1 MSTTSTLDG
10 AIAQPRPG
18 SNLPAL
24 LGKPAISI
32 AGFKDV
38 YRVQRVEEA
47 LGELQEL
54 GAAGNEALKAT
65 YVKMIKA
72 GGQRFTIKPS
82 ALPDI
87 DALIEELP
95 NFAEP
100 LEDIRRQLA
109 LCLSS
114 EDALDL
120 EPILL
125 LGDPGIGKTH
135 FARRLSKL
143 LGTGYNFIG
152 MSSLTAGWILSG
164 ASAQWKNAK
173 PGKVFDALVN
183 GDYANPVI
191 VVDEIDKAGG
201 DQQYDP
207 LGSLYTLLEHDTA
220 CEFTDEFAEV
230 PIDASDVVWVATANE
245 ARAIPEPILNRM
257 NVYEID
263 APDADG
269 ARRIAASI
277 YRELRAEHGWGKQ
290 FPEDLDRE
298 ALDRL
303 SKMKP
308 REMRRVMLT
317 AFGNAKLAG
326 RHEVTAADITDERV
340 AKKARIGF

>member
-1 MSTTSTLDG
+1 M
-10 AIAQPRPG
+10 
-18 SNLPAL
+18 LPAPT
-24 LGKPAISI
+24 KPAISI

-38 YRVQRVEEA
+38 YRVPAVEEA
-47 LGELQEL
+47 LAELQEL
-54 GAAGNEALKAT
+54 GAGANEALKAT
-65 YVKMIKA
+65 YVKMIRT

-87 DALIEELP
+87 DALINDLP

-100 LEDIRRQLA
+100 LEDIRRQLV
-109 LCLSS
+109 LSLAGDDS
-114 EDALDL
+114 LDL
-120 EPILL
+120 EPMLL

-135 FARRLSKL
+135 FARRLSSL

-207 LGSLYTLLEHDTA
+207 LGSLYTLLERDTA
-220 CEFTDEFAEV
+220 SAFVDEFAEV
-230 PIDASDVVWVATANE
+230 AIDASDVVWIATAND
-245 ARAIPEPILNRM
+245 ARSIPEPILNRM
-257 NVYEID
+257 NVYSIEP
-263 APDADG
+263 PDAEG
-269 ARRIAASI
+269 SRRIASCI
-277 YRELRAEHGWGKQ
+277 YRELREEHSWGRL
-290 FPEDLDRE
+290 FPDELNAD
-298 ALDRL
+298 ALDRVAKL
-303 SKMKP
+303 KP
-308 REMRRVMLT
+308 REMRRVLLT

-326 RHEVTAADITDERV
+326 RHEVLGDDISEERI
-340 AKKARIGF
+340 ARKARIGF

>member
-1 MSTTSTLDG
+1 MSV
-10 AIAQPRPG
+10 
-18 SNLPAL
+18 PATIPV
-24 LGKPAISI
+24 KPAISI

-38 YRVQRVEEA
+38 YHVPRIEEA
-47 LGELQEL
+47 LSDLQEL
-54 GAAGNEALKAT
+54 GSGANEQLKAT
-65 YVKMIKA
+65 YVKMIKT

-87 DALIEELP
+87 DALVEELP
-95 NFAEP
+95 NFEEP

-114 EDALDL
+114 DDPLDL

-143 LGTGYNFIG
+143 LGTGYSFIG

-173 PGKVFDALVN
+173 PGKVFDSLVN
-183 GDYANPVI
+183 GDYANPLI

-220 CEFTDEFAEV
+220 CEFVDEFAEV
-230 PIDASDVVWVATANE
+230 PIDASDVVWVATAND
-245 ARAIPEPILNRM
+245 ARSIPEPILNRM

-263 APDADG
+263 APDAEA
-269 ARRIAASI
+269 ARRIAAGI
-277 YRELRAEHGWGKQ
+277 YRELRDEHAWGRQ
-290 FPEDLDRE
+290 FPEAATADVVE
-298 ALDRL
+298 RL
-303 SKMKP
+303 SRLKP
-308 REMRRVMLT
+308 REMRRVMLA

-326 RHEVTAADITDERV
+326 RCEVRLDDVTEDRI

>member
-1 MSTTSTLDG
+1 MSVP
-10 AIAQPRPG
+10 AISA
-18 SNLPAL
+18 
-24 LGKPAISI
+24 KPAISI

-38 YRVQRVEEA
+38 YHVPRVEAA
-47 LGELQEL
+47 LAELQEL
-54 GAAGNEALKAT
+54 GSSANDALKAT
-65 YVKMIKA
+65 YIKMIKA

-114 EDALDL
+114 DDPLDL
-120 EPILL
+120 EPMLL

-135 FARRLSKL
+135 FARRLAKL
-143 LGTGYNFIG
+143 LGTGYSFIG

-191 VVDEIDKAGG
+191 VVDEIDKSGG

-220 CEFTDEFAEV
+220 CEFVDEFVEV
-230 PIDASDVVWVATANE
+230 PIDASDVVWVATAND
-245 ARAIPEPILNRM
+245 AHAIPEPILNRM
-257 NVYEID
+257 NVYTID
-263 APDADG
+263 PPDVEG

-277 YRELRAEHGWGKQ
+277 YRELRDEHAWGRQ
-290 FPEDLDRE
+290 FPETLAAD
-298 ALDRL
+298 ALERL
-303 SKMKP
+303 AKLKP
-308 REMRRVMLT
+308 REMRRVMLA

-326 RHEVTAADITDERV
+326 RSEVLAEDITEERI
-340 AKKARIGF
+340 AKKPRIGF

>member
-1 MSTTSTLDG
+1 MSV
-10 AIAQPRPG
+10 
-18 SNLPAL
+18 PATI
-24 LGKPAISI
+24 PVRSPISI

-38 YRVQRVEEA
+38 YHVPRVEEA
-47 LGELQEL
+47 LQEL
-54 GAAGNEALKAT
+54 PDGGNEALRTT
-65 YVKMIKA
+65 YQKMIKA

-87 DALIEELP
+87 DALIDELP

-100 LEDIRRQLA
+100 LDDIRRQLA

-114 EDALDL
+114 DDPLEL
-120 EPILL
+120 EPMLL

-135 FARRLSKL
+135 FARRLAKL
-143 LGTGYNFIG
+143 LGTGYQFIG

-201 DQQYDP
+201 DAQYDP

-220 CEFTDEFAEV
+220 TEFTDEFAEV
-230 PIDASDVVWVATANE
+230 PIDASDVVWIATANQ
-245 ARAIPEPILNRM
+245 AHAIPEPILNRM
-257 NVYEID
+257 NVYAIEK
-263 APDADG
+263 PDADG
-269 ARRIAASI
+269 ARRIALSI
-277 YRELRAEHGWGKQ
+277 YNELRSEHAWGKV
-290 FPEDLDRE
+290 FPVNLSDE
-298 ALDRL
+298 ALDKVARL
-303 SKMKP
+303 AP
-308 REMRRVMLT
+308 REMRRTLLG

-326 RHEVTAADITDERV
+326 RNEVLAEDLCDERI
-340 AKKARIGF
+340 ARRPRIGF

>member
-1 MSTTSTLDG
+1 MGVPATIPTS
-10 AIAQPRPG
+10 AP
-18 SNLPAL
+18 
-24 LGKPAISI
+24 ISI

-38 YRVQRVEEA
+38 YRVPRIEEA
-47 LGELQEL
+47 LNELHEQ
-54 GAAGNEALKAT
+54 GNGNEQLKAT

-82 ALPDI
+82 SLPDI

-95 NFAEP
+95 NFVEP

-109 LCLSS
+109 LCLTS
-114 EDALDL
+114 DDPLDL

-135 FARRLSKL
+135 FARRVARL

-173 PGKVFDALVN
+173 PGKVFDALVY

-220 CEFTDEFAEV
+220 CEFIDEFAEV
-230 PIDASDVVWVATANE
+230 PIDAGDVVWIATANDH
-245 ARAIPEPILNRM
+245 RSIPEPILNRM

-263 APDADG
+263 PPDADG
-269 ARRIAASI
+269 ARRIATSI
-277 YRELRAEHGWGKQ
+277 YRELRDEHAWGKQ
-290 FPEDLDRE
+290 FPAALGDD

-303 SKMKP
+303 ARLKP
-308 REMRRVMLT
+308 REMRRVLLS

-326 RHEVTAADITDERV
+326 RQEVEAADITEERI
-340 AKKARIGF
+340 AKKSRIGF

>member
-1 MSTTSTLDG
+1 MG
-10 AIAQPRPG
+10 V
-18 SNLPAL
+18 PATI
-24 LGKPAISI
+24 PVRSPISI

-38 YRVQRVEEA
+38 YRVPRVEEA
-47 LGELQEL
+47 LSELPE
-54 GAAGNEALKAT
+54 GGNEALRAT
-65 YVKMIKA
+65 YQKMIKA

-87 DALIEELP
+87 DALIDELP

-100 LEDIRRQLA
+100 LDDIRRQLA

-114 EDALDL
+114 DDPLEL
-120 EPILL
+120 EPMLL

-135 FARRLSKL
+135 FARRLSRL
-143 LGTGYNFIG
+143 LGTGYQFIG

-201 DQQYDP
+201 DAQYDP

-220 CEFTDEFAEV
+220 TEFTDEFAEV
-230 PIDASDVVWVATANE
+230 PIDASDVVWIATANQ
-245 ARAIPEPILNRM
+245 AHAIPDPILNRM
-257 NVYEID
+257 NVYSIER
-263 APDADG
+263 PDAEG
-269 ARRIAASI
+269 ARRIAINI
-277 YRELRAEHGWGKQ
+277 YSELRNEHAWGRV
-290 FPEDLDRE
+290 FPPYLDDD
-298 ALDRL
+298 ALDRVAR
-303 SKMKP
+303 MAP
-308 REMRRVMLT
+308 REMRRMLLA

-326 RHEVTAADITDERV
+326 RNEVLAEDLCDERI
-340 AKKARIGF
+340 ARKPRIGF

>member
-1 MSTTSTLDG
+1 MSV
-10 AIAQPRPG
+10 PVP
-18 SNLPAL
+18 LPVKAT
-24 LGKPAISI
+24 ISI

-38 YRVQRVEEA
+38 YHVPRVEQA
-47 LGELQEL
+47 LDELQEQ
-54 GAAGNEALKAT
+54 GTGNEPLKAT

-72 GGQRFTIKPS
+72 GGQRFAIKPA

-87 DALIEELP
+87 EALIEELP
-95 NFAEP
+95 NFSEP
-100 LEDIRRQLA
+100 LQDIRRQLA

-114 EDALDL
+114 DDPLDL
-120 EPILL
+120 EPMLL

-135 FARRLSKL
+135 FARRISRL
-143 LGTGYNFIG
+143 LGTGYTFVG

-164 ASAQWKNAK
+164 ANAQWKNAK
-173 PGKVFDALVN
+173 PGKVFDTLVN

-201 DQQYDP
+201 DAQYDP

-220 CEFTDEFAEV
+220 SEFVDEFAEV
-230 PIDASDVVWVATANE
+230 PIDASNVVWVATAND
-245 ARAIPEPILNRM
+245 ARSIPEPILNRM

-263 APDADG
+263 PPDAEG

-277 YRELRAEHGWGKQ
+277 YHELRDEHAWGRA
-290 FPEDLDRE
+290 FPADMQAD

-303 SKMKP
+303 ARLKP

-326 RHEVTAADITDERV
+326 RLEVLPEDISDERV
-340 AKKARIGF
+340 ARKPRIGF

>member
-1 MSTTSTLDG
+1 MSV
-10 AIAQPRPG
+10 
-18 SNLPAL
+18 PATI
-24 LGKPAISI
+24 PVRAPISI

-38 YRVQRVEEA
+38 YHVPRVEEA
-47 LGELQEL
+47 LQEL
-54 GAAGNEALKAT
+54 PDGGNEALRTT
-65 YVKMIKA
+65 YQKMIKA

-100 LEDIRRQLA
+100 LDDIRRQLA

-114 EDALDL
+114 DDPLEL
-120 EPILL
+120 EPMLL

-135 FARRLSKL
+135 FARRLARL
-143 LGTGYNFIG
+143 LGTGYQFVG

-201 DQQYDP
+201 DAQYDP

-220 CEFTDEFAEV
+220 SEFIDEFVEV
-230 PIDASDVVWVATANE
+230 PIDASDVVWIATANQ
-245 ARAIPEPILNRM
+245 AHAIPEPILNRM
-257 NVYEID
+257 NVYAIEK
-263 APDADG
+263 PDAEG

-277 YRELRAEHGWGKQ
+277 YNELRSEHSWGKA
-290 FPEDLDRE
+290 FPVNLGEE
-298 ALDRL
+298 ALDKVSR
-303 SKMKP
+303 MAP
-308 REMRRVMLT
+308 REMRRVLLN

-326 RHEVTAADITDERV
+326 RSEVLAEDLTDERI
-340 AKKARIGF
+340 ARRPRIGF

>member
-1 MSTTSTLDG
+1 MSAS
-10 AIAQPRPG
+10 AMVPV
-18 SNLPAL
+18 PA
-24 LGKPAISI
+24 KPAISI

-38 YRVQRVEEA
+38 YRVPAVEEA
-47 LGELQEL
+47 LAELQEL
-54 GAAGNEALKAT
+54 GSGGNEALKAT
-65 YVKMIKA
+65 YVKMIKT

-82 ALPDI
+82 AVPDI
-87 DALIEELP
+87 DALINDLP

-100 LEDIRRQLA
+100 LEDIRRQLV
-109 LCLSS
+109 LSLAGD
-114 EDALDL
+114 DALDL

-135 FARRLSKL
+135 FARRLANL

-207 LGSLYTLLEHDTA
+207 LGSLYTLLERDTA
-220 CEFTDEFAEV
+220 CEFVDEFAEV
-230 PIDASDVVWVATANE
+230 AIDASDVVWIATAND

-257 NVYEID
+257 NVYSIEP
-263 APDADG
+263 PDAEG
-269 ARRIAASI
+269 SRRIAACI
-277 YRELRAEHGWGKQ
+277 YRELREEHSWGRL
-290 FPEDLDRE
+290 FPVELDAD

-303 SKMKP
+303 AKLKP

-326 RHEVTAADITDERV
+326 RHEVRADDISEERI
-340 AKKARIGF
+340 ARKARIGF